1 MVSLLFKHQN
11 VEFTHGQILLPP
23 DKNFGEELPELQCA
37 SSSQALPPG
46 SYRRS
51 ESPGKITTT

>member
-23 DKNFGEELPELQCA
+23 DENFGEELSELQCA
-37 SSSQALPPG
+37 SSSQVSPPG

-51 ESPGKITTT
+51 ESAGKITTT